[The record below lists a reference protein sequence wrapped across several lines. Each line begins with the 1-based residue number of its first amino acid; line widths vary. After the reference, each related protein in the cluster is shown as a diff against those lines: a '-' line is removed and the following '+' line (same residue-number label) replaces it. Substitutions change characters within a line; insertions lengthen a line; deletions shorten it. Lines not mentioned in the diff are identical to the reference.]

1 MSRHRR
7 SFFWRFKK
15 TDSSSLETV
24 NTTSSKLMVLSA
36 HISNALYR
44 HRPLISATAL
54 SVSAHLLTYPLLCP
68 VSKLGVVH
76 QRIGVF
82 QDHWHPAKQFGF
94 LKWFWVQ
101 KFRTESTWFSFKE
114 FLFEKTIGCPTVLE
128 SSTCRFQSTALRR
141 YNDRM
146 LSQMDCRF
154 RDLYRRINKITKSQ
168 YFSLQSLETLL
179 VLWIWHL
186 RSIWTIQ

>member
-1 MSRHRR
+1 M
-7 SFFWRFKK
+7 
-15 TDSSSLETV
+15 
-24 NTTSSKLMVLSA
+24 
-36 HISNALYR
+36 
-44 HRPLISATAL
+44 AL

-76 QRIGVF
+76 QSLRVF
-82 QDHWHPAKQFGF
+82 QDHWHPASCQLGSSKMILNCEYRIF
-94 LKWFWVQ
+94 VY
-101 KFRTESTWFSFKE
+101 FKKGID
-114 FLFEKTIGCPTVLE
+114 LIQGIPTFEKKIGCPAVLE

-168 YFSLQSLETLL
+168 YFSLQSLETLQK

-186 RSIWTIQ
+186 RSIWTIE

>member
-1 MSRHRR
+1 M
-7 SFFWRFKK
+7 
-15 TDSSSLETV
+15 
-24 NTTSSKLMVLSA
+24 
-36 HISNALYR
+36 
-44 HRPLISATAL
+44 AL

-76 QRIGVF
+76 QSLRVF
-82 QDHWHPAKQFGF
+82 QDHWHPASCQLGVFQNDF
-94 LKWFWVQ
+94 RFWVQ
-101 KFRTESTWFSFKE
+101 NFRIFQKGNRLDSRNSYFWK
-114 FLFEKTIGCPTVLE
+114 KIGCPAVLE

-168 YFSLQSLETLL
+168 YFSFQSLETLQK

-186 RSIWTIQ
+186 RSIWTIE